1 MKISYNWLKDY
12 LPIDLEP
19 GKVSQLLT
27 DCGLEVEGEEIFQSV
42 KGGLE
47 GLLIG
52 EVLTKEKHPDADR
65 LNLTTVDIGSGIPA
79 NIVCGAPNVDVGQ
92 KVVVAPVGATIH
104 PIEGDG
110 FTMKKAKIRG
120 QISEGMIC
128 GEDEIGL
135 GVGHDGIMV
144 LDNSAIAGTIASKY
158 FEVETDTIFEIGLT
172 PNRAD
177 GMSHYGVARDL
188 RAVLNNLGEEPILK
202 APATNSFQKD
212 NDNLLINIEV
222 KNEEACPRYAG
233 VTLSGIKVSESP
245 KWLQN
250 RLNSIGL
257 KPINNI
263 VDVTN
268 FVLHELGQP
277 LHAFDADKITS
288 KKVVVQTL
296 ANKTKFTTLDDQE
309 KELHENDLMI
319 CNGDEPMCIAGVF
332 GGLVSGVSN
341 STTNIFLESAYFNP
355 VSVRK
360 TAKRHGL
367 NTDASFR
374 FERGIDPNITVEAL
388 QRAALLIKKI
398 AGGTISSD
406 VTDIYPSVIEN
417 FKFEFSILNCN
428 RLIGKKIGSDKI
440 KSILTSL
447 DIEITDESDDTLW
460 LSVPPYR
467 VDVQREVDV
476 IEEVLRIYGYN
487 NIEMPK
493 NVTSSLSYAPDPD
506 LEKVQNTVSNLLAN
520 NGYNEIMN
528 NSLTKGD
535 WYENDNKVV
544 MLNPL
549 SSELDVMRQ
558 TLLFGGLENVIRN
571 INHKRADL
579 KLFEFGNI
587 YFKNEDKY
595 DQEKNLVLF
604 VTGKNE
610 SESWNS
616 TKENSSLFSIKQA
629 VEGILSKLGID
640 KPGVASKETE
650 ISQFQ
655 YGLSYSITNK
665 TVVDF
670 GSIKPEILGKLNI
683 DQEVYYACFNWDNVV
698 SLLKMNKVV
707 YKPLAKF
714 PSVRR
719 DLSLLLDKGVSF
731 AQLSNLAKKS
741 ERKLLKKVGLFDVYQ
756 GKNLDADKKSYALN
770 FTLQDEHKTLSDKEI
785 DKVMN
790 KIQQTFE
797 KEVGAQLR

>member
-1 MKISYNWLKDY
+1 MKISYNWLKEY

-19 GKVSQLLT
+19 SKISKLLT
-27 DCGLEVEGEEIFQSV
+27 DCGLEVEGEETFQSI

-47 GLLIG
+47 GLIIG

-65 LNLTTVDIGSGIPA
+65 LNLTTVNIGTNEPA
-79 NIVCGAPNVDVGQ
+79 NIVCGAPNVEVGQ
-92 KVVVAPVGATIH
+92 KVVVAPIGSTIH

-120 QISEGMIC
+120 QTSEGMIC
-128 GEDEIGL
+128 AEDEIGL
-135 GVGHDGIMV
+135 GNGHDGILV
-144 LDNSAIAGTIASKY
+144 LDNSAIPGTIASEY

-177 GMSHYGVARDL
+177 SMSHYGVARDL
-188 RAVLNNLGEEPILK
+188 RAVLMSLGQTPTLT
-202 APATNSFQKD
+202 APSTDSFRKD
-212 NDNLLINIEV
+212 NDNLSIEVEV
-222 KNEEACPRYAG
+222 KNQDACPRYAG
-233 VTLSGIKVSESP
+233 VTISGIKVEESP

-250 RLNSIGL
+250 RLKSIGL
-257 KPINNI
+257 NPINNI

-277 LHAFDADKITS
+277 LHAFDADKITTR
-288 KKVVVQTL
+288 KVVIQTL
-296 ANKTKFTTLDDQE
+296 ADKTKFTTLDEQE
-309 KELHENDLMI
+309 RELNENDLMI
-319 CNGDEPMCIAGVF
+319 CNGNEPMCIAGVL
-332 GGLVSGVSN
+332 GGIASGVSN

-360 TAKRHGL
+360 MAKRHGL

-374 FERGIDPNITVEAL
+374 FERGVDPNITVDAL
-388 QRAALLIKKI
+388 KRAALLIKEV
-398 AGGTISSD
+398 AGGTISSELID
-406 VTDIYPSVIEN
+406 LYPNPVEN
-417 FKFEFSILNCN
+417 FKIEFSLSNCT
-428 RLIGKKIGSDKI
+428 RLIGKDIGNDTI

-447 DIEITDESDDTLW
+447 DIEITDESEDKLW

-476 IEEVLRIYGYN
+476 IEEILRIYGYN
-487 NIEMPK
+487 NIELPEH
-493 NVTSSLSYAPDPD
+493 VTSSLSYALDPD

-535 WYENDNKVV
+535 WYENENKVV

-558 TLLFGGLENVIRN
+558 TLLFGALENISRN
-571 INHKRADL
+571 INHKRAHL
-579 KLFEFGNI
+579 KFFEFGNI

-595 DQEKNLVLF
+595 NQHRNLALF
-604 VTGKNE
+604 VTGNNE
-610 SESWNS
+610 SENWNTAKGS
-616 TKENSSLFSIKQA
+616 SSLFSIKKA
-629 VEGILSKLGID
+629 VDGILSKLGID
-640 KPGVASKETE
+640 RPGITSEETTN
-650 ISQFQ
+650 SQFQ
-655 YGLSYSITNK
+655 FGLSYSITNK
-665 TVVDF
+665 TVVEF
-670 GSIKPEILGKLNI
+670 GSVDSKILKKSSI
-683 DQEVYYACFNWDNVV
+683 DQEVFYACFDWDNVV

-719 DLSLLLDKGVSF
+719 DLSLLLDENIKFS
-731 AQLSNLAKKS
+731 QLSAIAKKS
-741 ERKLLKKVGLFDVYQ
+741 ERKLLKQVGLFDVYQ
-756 GKNLDADKKSYALN
+756 GKNLDSGKKSYALN

-790 KIQQTFE
+790 KIQQAFE

>member
-1 MKISYNWLKDY
+1 MKISYNWLKEY

-19 GKVSQLLT
+19 KKVSQLLT
-27 DCGLEVEGEEIFQSV
+27 DCGLEVEGEEMFQSV

-47 GLLIG
+47 GLIIG

-104 PIEGDG
+104 PIEGEG
-110 FTMKKAKIRG
+110 FKMKKAKIRG
-120 QISEGMIC
+120 QLSEGMIC

-188 RAVLNNLGEEPILK
+188 RAVLVNFGEEPILK

-296 ANKTKFTTLDDQE
+296 DAKTKFTTLDDQE

-319 CNGDEPMCIAGVF
+319 CNDDEPMCIAGVF

-355 VSVRK
+355 VSTRK

-388 QRAALLIKKI
+388 QRASLLIKEV
-398 AGGTISSD
+398 AGGSISSD
-406 VTDIYPSVIEN
+406 ITDLYPNPIEH

-428 RLIGKKIGSDKI
+428 RLIGKEIGSDKI

-493 NVTSSLSYAPDPD
+493 NVTSSLSYAPNPD
-506 LEKVQNTVSNLLAN
+506 LEKVQNTVSNLLSN

-587 YFKNEDKY
+587 YFKNENKY
-595 DQEKNLVLF
+595 EQEKNLVLF

-616 TKENSSLFSIKQA
+616 SKEYSSLFSIKQA
-629 VEGILSKLGID
+629 VDGILGKLGID

-770 FTLQDEHKTLSDKEI
+770 FTLQDEYKTLSDKEI

-790 KIQQTFE
+790 KIQQAFE

>member
-1 MKISYNWLKDY
+1 M
-12 LPIDLEP
+12 E
-19 GKVSQLLT
+19 QL
-27 DCGLEVEGEEIFQSV
+27 VE
-42 KGGLE
+42 
-47 GLLIG
+47 
-52 EVLTKEKHPDADR
+52 
-65 LNLTTVDIGSGIPA
+65 
-79 NIVCGAPNVDVGQ
+79 
-92 KVVVAPVGATIH
+92 
-104 PIEGDG
+104 
-110 FTMKKAKIRG
+110 
-120 QISEGMIC
+120 
-128 GEDEIGL
+128 
-135 GVGHDGIMV
+135 
-144 LDNSAIAGTIASKY
+144 
-158 FEVETDTIFEIGLT
+158 
-172 PNRAD
+172 
-177 GMSHYGVARDL
+177 
-188 RAVLNNLGEEPILK
+188 
-202 APATNSFQKD
+202 
-212 NDNLLINIEV
+212 
-222 KNEEACPRYAG
+222 
-233 VTLSGIKVSESP
+233 
-245 KWLQN
+245 
-250 RLNSIGL
+250 
-257 KPINNI
+257 
-263 VDVTN
+263 
-268 FVLHELGQP
+268 
-277 LHAFDADKITS
+277 
-288 KKVVVQTL
+288 
-296 ANKTKFTTLDDQE
+296 
-309 KELHENDLMI
+309 
-319 CNGDEPMCIAGVF
+319 
-332 GGLVSGVSN
+332 
-341 STTNIFLESAYFNP
+341 
-355 VSVRK
+355 
-360 TAKRHGL
+360 
-367 NTDASFR
+367 
-374 FERGIDPNITVEAL
+374 
-388 QRAALLIKKI
+388 
-398 AGGTISSD
+398 

-428 RLIGKKIGSDKI
+428 RLIGKEIGSDNI

-447 DIEITDESDDTLW
+447 DIEITDESGDTLW

-610 SESWNS
+610 SESWS
-616 TKENSSLFSIKQA
+616 SSKGNSSLFSIKQA
-629 VEGILSKLGID
+629 ADGILSKLGID

-683 DQEVYYACFNWDNVV
+683 DQEVYYACFNWGNVV

-756 GKNLDADKKSYALN
+756 GKNLATDKKSYALN

-797 KEVGAQLR
+797 KEFGAQLR

>member
-1 MKISYNWLKDY
+1 MKISYNWLKEY

-19 GKVSQLLT
+19 EKVSQLLT
-27 DCGLEVEGEEIFQSV
+27 DCGLEVEGEDVFQSI
-42 KGGLE
+42 KGGLK
-47 GLLIG
+47 GLIIG

-65 LNLTTVDIGSGIPA
+65 LNLTTVNIGKDDPA
-79 NIVCGAPNVDVGQ
+79 IIVCGAANLKIGQ
-92 KVVVAPVGATIH
+92 KVIVAPVGSTIH
-104 PIEGDG
+104 PVEGDSI
-110 FTMKKAKIRG
+110 TMKKAKIRG
-120 QISEGMIC
+120 QVSEGMIC
-128 GEDEIGL
+128 AEDEIGL

-177 GMSHYGVARDL
+177 GMSHFGVARDL

-487 NIEMPK
+487 NIEMSK
-493 NVTSSLSYAPDPD
+493 NVTSSLSYASDPD

-571 INHKRADL
+571 VNHKRADL

-616 TKENSSLFSIKQA
+616 AKENSSLFSIKQA
-629 VEGILSKLGID
+629 VDGILSKLGID

-670 GSIKPEILGKLNI
+670 GSIKPEILGALNI
-683 DQEVYYACFNWDNVV
+683 DQKVYYACFNWENVV
-698 SLLKMNKVV
+698 FLLKMNKVV

-731 AQLSNLAKKS
+731 AQLSKLAKKS

-756 GKNLDADKKSYALN
+756 GESLGANKKSYALN
-770 FTLQDEHKTLSDKEI
+770 FTLQDEYKTLSDKEI

>member
-1 MKISYNWLKDY
+1 MKISYNWLKEY

-19 GKVSQLLT
+19 KKVSQLLT
-27 DCGLEVEGEEIFQSV
+27 DSGLEVEGEEMFQSV

-47 GLLIG
+47 GLIIG

-110 FTMKKAKIRG
+110 FKMKKAKIRG
-120 QISEGMIC
+120 QLSEGMIC

-144 LDNSAIAGTIASKY
+144 LDNSAIAGTKASKY
-158 FEVETDTIFEIGLT
+158 FAVETDTIFEIGLT

-188 RAVLNNLGEEPILK
+188 RAVLVNLGEKPILK

-212 NDNLLINIEV
+212 NDKLSIDIEI
-222 KNEEACPRYAG
+222 KNQEACPRYAG
-233 VTLSGIKVSESP
+233 VTITGIAVNESP

-296 ANKTKFTTLDDQE
+296 ANKTKFTTLDNQE

-319 CNGDEPMCIAGVF
+319 CNSDEPMCIAGVF
-332 GGLVSGVSN
+332 GGLASGVSN

-406 VTDIYPSVIEN
+406 VTDTYPSVIEN

-467 VDVQREVDV
+467 VDVQREVDA

-506 LEKVQNTVSNLLAN
+506 LEKVHNTVSNLLAN

-535 WYENDNKVV
+535 WHENDNKVV

-604 VTGKNE
+604 VTGKNA

-616 TKENSSLFSIKQA
+616 GKENSSLFSIKQA
-629 VEGILSKLGID
+629 VDGILEKLGID
-640 KPGVASKETE
+640 KPGIVSKETE
-650 ISQFQ
+650 NTQFH
-655 YGLSYSITNK
+655 YGLSYSIINK

-707 YKPLAKF
+707 YKPLARF

-719 DLSLLLDKGVSF
+719 DLSLLLNKEVQF
-731 AQLSNLAKKS
+731 NQLATIAKKS
-741 ERKLLKKVGLFDVYQ
+741 ERKLLKNVGLFDVYQ
-756 GKNLDADKKSYALN
+756 GKKLDANKKSYALN

-790 KIQQTFE
+790 KIQQAFE

>member
-1 MKISYNWLKDY
+1 MKISYNWLKEY

-19 GKVSQLLT
+19 KKVSQLLT
-27 DCGLEVEGEEIFQSV
+27 DCGLEVEGEEMFQSV

-47 GLLIG
+47 GLIIG

-104 PIEGDG
+104 PIDGDG

-120 QISEGMIC
+120 QFSEGMIC

-188 RAVLNNLGEEPILK
+188 RAVLVNFGEEPILK
-202 APATNSFQKD
+202 APTTNSFQKD

-296 ANKTKFTTLDDQE
+296 DAKTKFTTLDDQE

-319 CNGDEPMCIAGVF
+319 CNDDEPMCIAGVF

-355 VSVRK
+355 VSTRK

-388 QRAALLIKKI
+388 QRASLLIKEV
-398 AGGTISSD
+398 AGGSISSD
-406 VTDIYPSVIEN
+406 ITDLYPNPIEH

-428 RLIGKKIGSDKI
+428 RLIGKEIGSDKI

-493 NVTSSLSYAPDPD
+493 NVTSSLSYAPNPD
-506 LEKVQNTVSNLLAN
+506 LEKVQNTVSNLLSN
-520 NGYNEIMN
+520 SGYNEIMN

-549 SSELDVMRQ
+549 SSELDAMRQ

-587 YFKNEDKY
+587 YFKNENKY
-595 DQEKNLVLF
+595 EQEKNLVLF

-616 TKENSSLFSIKQA
+616 SKEYSSLFSIKQA
-629 VEGILSKLGID
+629 VDGILGKLGID

-698 SLLKMNKVV
+698 SLLKMNKIV

-770 FTLQDEHKTLSDKEI
+770 FTLQDEYKTLSDKEI

-790 KIQQTFE
+790 KIQQAFE